1 MAQNT
6 EKIDKFQLITDKLI
20 TLIERGV
27 KPWGKPWS
35 ATPYG
40 NLITGHHYQGINPLI
55 CAIDTLLNEWEQPF
69 FIGFAQAQEKNW
81 KINKGS
87 KATYL
92 RWGGTVAIESTN
104 SETGETN
111 KHYKNAGRWFNVFNV
126 ACLDDSDSNEKISDY
141 LKKMLVSSVNT
152 EPRLEFAE
160 ALIIAQN
167 ADVVFGGDVAC
178 YVPFIDKI
186 RMPNYED
193 FKSAIAY
200 YATYLH
206 ELIHWTSHSTR
217 LDRNNIGQFGSKFYA
232 FEELIAE
239 LGAAFLCS
247 SINIESQ
254 LEHHAS
260 YLNSWL
266 SVLRDDNKAF
276 FRAAG
281 QAKKAADWL
290 LENAGLNVTE
300 SIAA

>member
-1 MAQNT
+1 MHSYQKT
-6 EKIDKFQLITDKLI
+6 DKFQLITDKLI

-27 KPWGKPWS
+27 KPWQKPWS

-40 NLITGHHYQGINPLI
+40 NLLTGHHYQGINPLI
-55 CAIDTLLNEWEQPF
+55 CAIDTLINEWEQPF
-69 FIGFAQAQEKNW
+69 FVGFAQATEKGW
-81 KINKGS
+81 KVQKGS

-92 RWGGTVAIESTN
+92 RWGGAIAIESTN
-104 SETGETN
+104 SETGETS

-126 ACLDDSDSNEKISDY
+126 ACLDDSDSDEKIGDY
-141 LKKMLVSSVNT
+141 LEKMQVSGTNT
-152 EPRLEFAE
+152 EPRLFEAE
-160 ALIIAQN
+160 ALIKAQN
-167 ADVVFGGDVAC
+167 VDVVFGGDVAC
-178 YVPFIDKI
+178 YVPSIDKI

-193 FKSAIAY
+193 FTGAIAY

-206 ELIHWTSHSTR
+206 ELVHATAHPIR
-217 LDRNNIGQFGSKFYA
+217 LDRGNVGQFGSKSYS

-239 LGAAFLCS
+239 IGAAFLCS
-247 SINIESQ
+247 SLQIESQ

-260 YLNSWL
+260 YLDSWL

-290 LENAGLNVTE
+290 LNNAGLNTDE
-300 SIAA
+300 SVAA